1 VKTFSREVPSAAAA
15 VPIADL
21 GAMTEEL
28 RAPLDGVWQEIT
40 STSSF
45 IGGAAVDRF
54 EEQWARYCGTRHAV
68 GVANGTDALELIL
81 RAAGIGAGDEVI
93 VPANTFI
100 ATLEA
105 VVCAGARPRLVDVD
119 EDTLMLTPDTV
130 RAAIS
135 DRTAAVIAV
144 ELYGNMPRMA
154 ELAELAS
161 ASHLALIE
169 DAAQAHGSTWNGHR
183 AGSFGVAGSF
193 SFYPGKNLGAFGDGG
208 AITTDDGALAE
219 SIRRLANH
227 GRPSHSP
234 DVHSIVA
241 RNSRLDAL
249 QAAVLSVKLSRLD
262 AWNDARRTAVDTYRE
277 HLRRD
282 RIRPL
287 TVLPPTVS
295 TYHQNVVRVARRDE
309 VRSRLADLG
318 VETKVHYPI
327 PCHLQEPYLEYAPE
341 PLPVVERA
349 ARDIL
354 SLPLFPHISEEQVV
368 HVSRCLNE
376 AVGAGP

>member
-1 VKTFSREVPSAAAA
+1 
-15 VPIADL
+15 
-21 GAMTEEL
+21 M
-28 RAPLDGVWQEIT
+28 
-40 STSSF
+40 
-45 IGGAAVDRF
+45 
-54 EEQWARYCGTRHAV
+54 
-68 GVANGTDALELIL
+68 GVANGTEALELIL

-119 EDTLMLTPDTV
+119 EDTLMLTPETV

-154 ELAELAS
+154 ELAGLAS

-169 DAAQAHGSTWNGHR
+169 DAAQAHGSTWNGQR
-183 AGSFGVAGSF
+183 AGSFGIAASF

-208 AITTDDGALAE
+208 AVTTDDAPLAE
-219 SIRRLANH
+219 SIRQLANH
-227 GRPSHSP
+227 GRPNHSP

-262 AWNDARRTAVDTYRE
+262 AWKTTPGGRPWT
-277 HLRRD
+277 
-282 RIRPL
+282 RIGSTSDVTGAL
-287 TVLPPTVS
+287 AVLPPAVS
-295 TYHQNVVRVARRDE
+295 VYHQNVVRVASRDG

-327 PCHLQEPYLEYAPE
+327 PCHLQEPYVEYAPE

-349 ARDIL
+349 ARDNPFAAAVSAHL
-354 SLPLFPHISEEQVV
+354 AGAGGVRLPLSQRVPGRGCR
-368 HVSRCLNE
+368 SR
-376 AVGAGP
+376 